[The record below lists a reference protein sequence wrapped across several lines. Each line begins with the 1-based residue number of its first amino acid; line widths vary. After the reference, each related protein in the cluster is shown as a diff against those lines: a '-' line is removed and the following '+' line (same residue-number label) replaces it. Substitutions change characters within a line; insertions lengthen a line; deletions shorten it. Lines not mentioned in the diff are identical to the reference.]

1 MEKQEVAKQ
10 GQYLTFTLN
19 KQLYGVSIGVVREIN
34 RMSEITKVPQTPDFV
49 SGVLNLRGR
58 VIPVVDL
65 RKKFDIYVSAY
76 TKGTCVVIIE
86 AEYGQVGMVVDTVS
100 GVIDL
105 KDQQID
111 QRPVLGDEKKV
122 GYVKGLGRLEN
133 GVVIL
138 IDIVAAL
145 SKEEILSGGVLTE
158 LSPKAQ
164 VA

>member
-1 MEKQEVAKQ
+1 MENTHVAKQ

-19 KQLYGVSIGVVREIN
+19 KQLYGVSIGAVREIN
-34 RMSEITKVPQTPDFV
+34 RLSEITKVPQTPEFV

-65 RKKFDIYVSAY
+65 RKKFNVLVSAY
-76 TKGTCVVIIE
+76 TKGTCIVVIE
-86 AEYGQVGMVVDTVS
+86 AEYGQVGMIVDTVS

-105 KDQQID
+105 KDSQID
-111 QRPVLGDEKKV
+111 QRPILGDEKKV

-138 IDIVAAL
+138 VDIVSAL
-145 SKEEILSGGVLTE
+145 SKEEILSGAILTE
-158 LSPKAQ
+158 IAPKVQA
-164 VA
+164 A

>member
-1 MEKQEVAKQ
+1 MDNKRVARQ

-19 KQLYGVSIGVVREIN
+19 KQLYGVSIEVVREIN

-49 SGVLNLRGR
+49 AGVLNLRGR

-65 RKKFDIYVSAY
+65 RKKFDVVVSAY
-76 TKGTCVVIIE
+76 TKSTCVVVIE
-86 AEYGQVGMVVDTVS
+86 AAYGQVGMVVDTVS

-122 GYVKGLGRLEN
+122 GYVMGLGRLEN

-138 IDIVAAL
+138 VDIVSAL
-145 SKEEILSGGVLTE
+145 SKDEILSGGVLTE
-158 LSPKAQ
+158 LSSKHHA
-164 VA
+164 A

>member
-1 MEKQEVAKQ
+1 
-10 GQYLTFTLN
+10 
-19 KQLYGVSIGVVREIN
+19 VSIGAVREIN
-34 RMSEITKVPQTPDFV
+34 RLSEITKVPQTPEFV

-65 RKKFDIYVSAY
+65 RKKFNVLVSAY
-76 TKGTCVVIIE
+76 TKNTCIVVIE
-86 AEYGQVGMVVDTVS
+86 AEYGQVGMIVDTVS

-105 KDQQID
+105 KDSQID
-111 QRPVLGDEKKV
+111 QRPILGDEKKV

-138 IDIVAAL
+138 VDIVSAL
-145 SKEEILSGGVLTE
+145 SKEEILSGGI
-158 LSPKAQ
+158 LSEIAPKIQ